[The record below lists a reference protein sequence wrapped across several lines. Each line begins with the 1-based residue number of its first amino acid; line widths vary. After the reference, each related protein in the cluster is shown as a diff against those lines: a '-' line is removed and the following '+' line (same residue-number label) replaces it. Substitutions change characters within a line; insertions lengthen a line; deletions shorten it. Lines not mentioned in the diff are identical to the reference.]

1 MSSKEFFSLNS
12 AVPSK
17 ELIGTGARQVRTTTD
32 LSQIRLSDS
41 FPSFKQQVGHAQE
54 PALHHLGG
62 SCVFKTLSRHAES
75 CASHV
80 WQTPINRSVGGQ

>member
-1 MSSKEFFSLNS
+1 MNSKEFFSLNS

-41 FPSFKQQVGHAQE
+41 FPSFKQQVGHAKS
-54 PALHHLGG
+54 PPDTTWADH
-62 SCVFKTLSRHAES
+62 VFLKRYPGTLKAAQAMSGKLQLIA
-75 CASHV
+75 V
-80 WQTPINRSVGGQ
+80 